1 MENLTD
7 KCEKITATA
16 KNRGKMLIVDGSS
29 MLTTNY
35 YATLPK
41 SILFAKT
48 DEEKKAYFKD
58 IMQSKDGKYTNAVY
72 STLKMLL
79 KIYEKQEI
87 THTVV
92 AFDKSRD
99 TFRRTELKAD
109 FYKANRGAT
118 PQPLR
123 EQFVSMESIL
133 ERIGITVLMCDKY
146 EADDLAGS
154 AAKKVEKDI
163 STYIITK
170 DHDYYQLA
178 SEYTRLWM
186 VQTKQEKVDELF
198 ELYGV
203 EKEVT
208 NLPDKVFE
216 FTPLQVEGEE
226 GVKPEQIPDLKGIV
240 GDTADNIPG
249 VKGVSSAAPLLL
261 KEYGTV
267 ENLYEYMESC
277 TSKKEKDELKK
288 FWKESLGITRSPIT
302 ALEKYKEDALL
313 SKKLATIVTNV
324 EIKQELEDFTLKI
337 NEEELEKVCE
347 EYTINYE
354 KLRG

>member
-1 MENLTD
+1 MENLSE
-7 KCEKITATA
+7 KCADMTTTPN
-16 KNRGKMLIVDGSS
+16 NRGKMLIVDGSS

-41 SILFAKT
+41 SIMFAKT
-48 DEEKKAYFKD
+48 DEEKKAHYKD
-58 IMQSKDGKYTNAVY
+58 IMQSKDGKFTNAVY

-79 KIYEKQEI
+79 KIFEKQGI
-87 THTVV
+87 THTAVV
-92 AFDKSRD
+92 FDKTRD

-118 PQPLR
+118 PQPLK
-123 EQFVSMESIL
+123 EQFASMESIL
-133 ERIGITVLMCDKY
+133 ERIGITVLMSDKY

-154 AAKKVEKDI
+154 VAKKVEKDI
-163 STYIITK
+163 PTYIITK

-178 SEYTRLWM
+178 NEYTRLWM
-186 VQTKQEKVDELF
+186 VQTKQEKVNELM

-203 EKEVT
+203 EKELT

-226 GVKPEQIPDLKGIV
+226 GVTPAQIPDLKGIV

-267 ENLYEYMESC
+267 ENLYEYIESC

-288 FWKESLGITRSPIT
+288 FWKESLGISRSPLT

-313 SKKLATIVTNV
+313 SKKLATIVTDV
-324 EIKQELEDFTLKI
+324 EIKQKLEDFKLNV
-337 NEEELEKVCE
+337 NEQELEKVCE